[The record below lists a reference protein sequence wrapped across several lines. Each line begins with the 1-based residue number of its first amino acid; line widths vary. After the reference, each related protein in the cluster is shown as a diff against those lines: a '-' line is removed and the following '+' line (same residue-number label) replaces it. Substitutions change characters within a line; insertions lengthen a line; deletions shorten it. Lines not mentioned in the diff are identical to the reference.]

1 MASPRGF
8 PRAVLLR
15 SSPLIFVTVGSQLP
29 FDRLVFAAD
38 AWARRTGRVDVL
50 AQVGAGRRPEAIRSI
65 PSLGPEEFDSTVR
78 GASVVVAHAGMGVIL
93 TALRHGKPVV
103 VMPRQAERSEHRND
117 HQRATVEGLKD
128 LRGVF
133 VAADE
138 SELSDRIDQALEFR
152 QTIDGSA
159 MISPSAS
166 ASLQGA
172 VRSFIERGD
181 LEEGD
186 LVPGE
191 SESDDLEVGEA
202 EASDESLRRTVT
214 GRVVAWCYPRLGAVR
229 RWRIARALM
238 AIILRVEGGAI
249 YSFHAR
255 ELMRRHHDVE
265 VGAYSYGE
273 LFDPAVVPP
282 GVRIGRY
289 TSIARGVRFFTQNH
303 PMDDL
308 STHPFFYDPRLG
320 IVAEDV
326 LEAGEIRVGSDVW
339 IGANAVI
346 TPGCKSIGD
355 GAIVGAGSVVTHD
368 VPPFTVVAGN
378 PARTIRS
385 RFEDRV
391 AARIA
396 AEEWWQLPIH
406 QLRKRQDLR
415 RAAEVI

>member
-1 MASPRGF
+1 M
-8 PRAVLLR
+8 
-15 SSPLIFVTVGSQLP
+15 IFVTVGSQLP
-29 FDRLVFAAD
+29 YDRLVLAAD

-50 AQVGAGRRPEAIRSI
+50 AQVGSGYRPQAIRSI
-65 PSLGPEEFDSTVR
+65 PSLGPEEFESTVR

-128 LRGVF
+128 LEGVF
-133 VAADE
+133 VAANE
-138 SELSDRIDQALEFR
+138 SELSDRIDEALAFCR
-152 QTIDGSA
+152 TLDGSA
-159 MISPSAS
+159 MISPFAS
-166 ASLQGA
+166 TSLQEA
-172 VRSFIERGD
+172 VRSFIDRGD
-181 LEEGD
+181 LKGGD
-186 LVPGE
+186 LERGV
-191 SESDDLEVGEA
+191 VG
-202 EASDESLRRTVT
+202 ASDESLRRTLT
-214 GRVVAWCYPRLGAVR
+214 GRIVAWCYPRLGAVR

-255 ELMRRHHDVE
+255 EIMRRHHDVE

-282 GVRIGRY
+282 GVRVGRY
-289 TSIARGVRFFTQNH
+289 SSIARGVRFFTQNH
-303 PMDDL
+303 PMNDL

-320 IVAEDV
+320 IVAEDT
-326 LEAGEIRVGSDVW
+326 LEAGELRVGSDVW

-355 GAIVGAGSVVTHD
+355 GAIIGAGSVVTRD
-368 VPPFTVVAGN
+368 VLPFTVVAGN

-385 RFEDRV
+385 RFEDGV
-391 AARIA
+391 AERIA
-396 AEEWWQLPIH
+396 AEEWWRLPIQ
-406 QLRKRQDLR
+406 QLTKRPDLR
-415 RAAEVI
+415 RTAEVI